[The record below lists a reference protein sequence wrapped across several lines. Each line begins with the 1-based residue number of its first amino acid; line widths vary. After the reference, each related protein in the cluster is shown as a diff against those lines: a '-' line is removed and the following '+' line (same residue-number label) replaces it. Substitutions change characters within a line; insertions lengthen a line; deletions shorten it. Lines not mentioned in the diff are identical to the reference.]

1 MYVYMYMFV
10 THDHLMP
17 LARVTQK
24 LRRQPEAKTGSSE
37 CPCAS
42 SNELNQTVQLANLL
56 TNLIK

>member
-1 MYVYMYMFV
+1 MYEYMFV
-10 THDHLMP
+10 TRDHLMP

-24 LRRQPEAKTGSSE
+24 LRRQPETKTGSSA

-42 SNELNQTVQLANLL
+42 SSQLNQTVQLANLL